1 MLAGDDGEDPVT
13 WSRFN
18 ECLGVALWTSFIA
31 AGCETALIFACF
43 DPLTLG
49 VTLGLDI
56 YVSPSLMALRPM
68 IYALGFFVCW
78 LFTFV
83 ASGLTAYMLSSGP
96 HRS

>member
-1 MLAGDDGEDPVT
+1 MFADNAGSPGT

-31 AGCETALIFACF
+31 ASCETALIFACF

-49 VTLGLDI
+49 VTLGFDV
-56 YVSPSLMALRPM
+56 YVSPSLLALRPM
-68 IYALGFFVCW
+68 IYGLGFFVFW

-83 ASGLTAYMLSSGP
+83 ASGLTAYMLSTGP
-96 HRS
+96 HR